1 MFALVFGVLFAV
13 SFLGFAITSRSKYS
27 AASHLIWCVAF
38 IIFSRYVITCAFCYT
53 IETSDLPMWIKFLL
67 LK

>member
-13 SFLGFAITSRSKYS
+13 SFLGFAITSRIKYS
-27 AASHLIWCVAF
+27 AASHLIWGVAF
-38 IIFSRYVITCAFCYT
+38 IIFTVCFICTFRYT
-53 IETSDLPMWIKFLL
+53 IGTSDLPMWVKFLL